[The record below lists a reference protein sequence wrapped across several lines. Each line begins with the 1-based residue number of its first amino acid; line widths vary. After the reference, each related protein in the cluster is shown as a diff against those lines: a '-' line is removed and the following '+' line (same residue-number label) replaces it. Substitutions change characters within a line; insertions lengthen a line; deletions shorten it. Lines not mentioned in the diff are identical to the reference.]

1 MNGIETNEE
10 SEKNNIEGK
19 LNHYENDIPEKIL
32 NQIKDLDSDLQE
44 NYTVLSRKM
53 RIYIFSLFLILSV
66 VVDLESGIFNSSV
79 DVLQSDLKMNN
90 AQYGLFVSIS
100 FTGRIIGLVIFMVL
114 LNFKHRKF
122 TLIITI
128 FLHGSSYG
136 LYQISTDSSILIFA
150 KMFAAGNKVCA
161 TIYRP
166 VWIEQFG
173 LSKYKSIFFS
183 LVQIMSS
190 YGQVIGFNLGSFLFQ
205 KNWKYGMLSILVM
218 MYIIAF
224 GFLLC
229 PGKYFKRNYMYYED
243 KLVDTD
249 DDDEEN
255 KLGRKSVNADN
266 NEDNNTE
273 PNHNENEEKKPDSSN
288 KNKKKRGT
296 VFVDAKK
303 VERKSETKNGKKN
316 LKQKIKD
323 LFKELLFLIKNKIYL
338 LAVMKRANIT
348 FILQIIHSYLKPY
361 QIHTLENTDQDLLV
375 LFYSISSLASTAVG
389 GLLGGA
395 ITKKLGGYENKKS
408 IYIIIIPEILTTIT
422 ITFLAFTK
430 DFYIY
435 NINLILFFCFVSMG
449 SPVIQ
454 GYLIKTIP
462 KSIKGIGVGLDIIIS
477 TFLGKIPGPVIYGAL
492 EDKFKES
499 NPSLAWRVCMSY
511 FYFGVI
517 IVFFLCICKYKEG
530 KINKDFIVDIDINES
545 IVNIAA
551 IGSGTDTNDLF
562 SFKMPVPKRSQTV
575 RYPSKNR
582 NENEIK
588 GGKIYLSTIAE
599 RCNMEDEDEN
609 SESSERFSNSVVKI
623 PLIDIRS
630 NSDGDIL

>member
-1 MNGIETNEE
+1 MNDTETNEE

-44 NYTVLSRKM
+44 NYTVLSRKI

-79 DVLQSDLKMNN
+79 DVLQSDLGMNN

-122 TLIITI
+122 TLILTI

-136 LYQISTDSSILIFA
+136 LYLVSSNSYILIFA

-173 LSKYKSIFFS
+173 LSKYKSIFFA

-190 YGQVIGFNLGSFLFQ
+190 YGQIIGFNLGSLLF
-205 KNWKYGMLSILVM
+205 KENWKFGLLSILAM

-224 GFLLC
+224 GFLVC

-249 DDDEEN
+249 DDEEN
-255 KLGRKSVNADN
+255 DIGRESLNTESNN

-273 PNHNENEEKKPDSSN
+273 PNTNDNEEKNIIEEEKKSNRSN

-303 VERKSETKNGKKN
+303 VERKSETKKGKKN

-462 KSIKGIGVGLDIIIS
+462 KSIKGIGVGLDMIIS

-492 EDKFKES
+492 EDKYKDS
-499 NPSLAWRVCMSY
+499 DPSLAWRVCMWY

-517 IVFFLCICKYKEG
+517 IVFFLCVCKYKEV
-530 KINKDFIVDIDINES
+530 KNNKE
-545 IVNIAA
+545 
-551 IGSGTDTNDLF
+551 
-562 SFKMPVPKRSQTV
+562 
-575 RYPSKNR
+575 
-582 NENEIK
+582 
-588 GGKIYLSTIAE
+588 
-599 RCNMEDEDEN
+599 
-609 SESSERFSNSVVKI
+609 
-623 PLIDIRS
+623 
-630 NSDGDIL
+630 